1 MGKSKRGICMA
12 EGGITQETP
21 EQLMARMSAKY
32 GVPLSPPTT
41 QQTQAK
47 TPAPP
52 PAQAAPQG
60 IATLAGVA
68 GIMANRKATID
79 KASNYANGGIVKGKG
94 TPTSDDV
101 PVKINGADYNLS
113 DTEVVLPSKTRQALG
128 EMLGAKPGNVAQ
140 ANSLVEKYIEQTN
153 GKPPVQVEEGTNLAA
168 GGLLDDEAIKQN
180 YQNVT
185 GISAPAP
192 IPSPAANAPAGG
204 MSFGQSPA
212 PTIYGNGGLPA
223 DVVQRGIETMRGQ
236 LAKPQAP
243 SPASSGIA
251 AASPV
256 AAGIQARPWY
266 AGTDSRDER
275 SGIEMERER
284 RAQAMQAGVL
294 NDPIKSALQYGVV
307 GSSPVIDQTKQA
319 ASAPINVSA
328 SSGFGPQGNFGQPSI
343 SDIPARNDAAFMTGK
358 AQYDETGLN
367 KTGMATP
374 DSSGGGFT
382 QKGVSYNVNPSSQ
395 EGITKIT
402 STKTNPLYTNIR
414 PEDAVAGLKNQM
426 VGGDA
431 ANVQQGLDRHARA
444 NAITQSIIDK
454 QTPGGIGMLNDPN
467 NVEAANAEKTA
478 RWRQDDLIAKAA
490 RNPAAGQVALAS
502 ANGQNAMGVEEM
514 RQQGD
519 AARNAVAMRGQDI
532 ALARADGSPEE
543 RQLKQAQAQGIMAQT
558 ESSKMLADIQKKAL
572 AGDAQAAASYRALT
586 GKSGA
591 DYKDRYITLPNRKV
605 YNDMGQIVGE
615 ESGGL
620 FDAATGKPVDSG
632 AGQPKQGGAQK
643 FSSPADVAAA
653 KAAGTIKSGDVIETP
668 NGLIKV
674 K

>member
-21 EQLMARMSAKY
+21 EQLMARMSSKY

-41 QQTQAK
+41 QQTPAK

-153 GKPPVQVEEGTNLAA
+153 GKPPVQVGEGTNLDS

-382 QKGVSYNVNPSSQ
+382 QKGTSYNVNPSSQ
-395 EGITKIT
+395 EGIAKIT

-414 PEDAVAGLKNQM
+414 PEDATAGLKNQM

-431 ANVQQGLDRHARA
+431 ADVQQGLDRHARA

-454 QTPGGIGMLNDPN
+454 QTPGGIGILNDPN

-478 RWRQDDLIAKAA
+478 RWRQDELLQAGKYGN
-490 RNPAAGQVALAS
+490 RAAGDAIQANARIAGDQLQS
-502 ANGQNAMGVEEM
+502 ATT
-514 RQQGD
+514 
-519 AARNAVAMRGQDI
+519 MRGQDI
-532 ALARADGSPEE
+532 TGGITARGQDLAAQTAAKQLAVDSP
-543 RQLKQAQAQGIMAQT
+543 LKDAQAQGILAQT
-558 ESSKMLADIQKKAL
+558 DSAKMLADIQRKAL
-572 AGDAQAAASYRALT
+572 AGDQQAAASYRALT
-586 GKSGA
+586 GKDTPS
-591 DYKDRYITLPNRKV
+591 YKAIHAAGGQTLDGKNPDQVFVIDERTGNARSLTG
-605 YNDMGQIVGE
+605 GQSQRPASTTKE
-615 ESGGL
+615 EVAAAL
-620 FDAATGKPVDSG
+620 ATGKISKDEITKRLTG
-632 AGQPKQGGAQK
+632 AGLNPK
-643 FSSPADVAAA
+643 DY
-653 KAAGTIKSGDVIETP
+653 
-668 NGLIKV
+668 GL
-674 K
+674 

>member
-41 QQTQAK
+41 QQTPAK

-140 ANSLVEKYIEQTN
+140 ANALVENYIEQTN

-185 GISAPAP
+185 GISASAP

-256 AAGIQARPWY
+256 AVGIQARPWY

-328 SSGFGPQGNFGQPSI
+328 SSGFGPQGNFGQPII

-382 QKGVSYNVNPSSQ
+382 QKGTSYNVNPSSQ
-395 EGITKIT
+395 EGIAKIT

-414 PEDAVAGLKNQM
+414 PEDAVSGLKNQM
-426 VGGDA
+426 IGGNA
-431 ANVQQGLDRHARA
+431 ADVQQGLDRHARA

-454 QTPGGIGMLNDPN
+454 QTPGGIGILNDPN

-478 RWRQDDLIAKAA
+478 RWRQDELLQAGKYGN
-490 RNPAAGQVALAS
+490 RAAGDAIQANARMAGDQLQS
-502 ANGQNAMGVEEM
+502 ATT
-514 RQQGD
+514 
-519 AARNAVAMRGQDI
+519 MRGQDI
-532 ALARADGSPEE
+532 TGGITARGQDLAAQTAAKQLAVDSP
-543 RQLKQAQAQGIMAQT
+543 LKDAQAQGILAQT
-558 ESSKMLADIQKKAL
+558 DSAKMLADIQRKAL
-572 AGDAQAAASYRALT
+572 AGDQQAAASYRALT
-586 GKSGA
+586 GKTTQAS
-591 DYKDRYITLPNRKV
+591 DRYMTV
-605 YNDMGQIVGE
+605 QGGE
-615 ESGGL
+615 EIGPDGMTKIKRPGGV
-620 FDAATGKPVDSG
+620 FDAQT
-632 AGQPKQGGAQK
+632 QK
-643 FSSPADVAAA
+643 FVPMDGGQQQVQAPASALDYLKKNPNQSAAFKA
-653 KAAGTIKSGDVIETP
+653 KYGYLPEGF
-668 NGLIKV
+668 
-674 K
+674 

>member
-41 QQTQAK
+41 QQTPAK

-128 EMLGAKPGNVAQ
+128 EMLGAKPGNVAH
-140 ANSLVEKYIEQTN
+140 ANALVEKYIEQTN

-382 QKGVSYNVNPSSQ
+382 QKGTSYNVNPSSQ
-395 EGITKIT
+395 EGIAKIT

-414 PEDAVAGLKNQM
+414 PEDATAGLKNQM

-431 ANVQQGLDRHARA
+431 ADVQQGLDRHARA

-454 QTPGGIGMLNDPN
+454 QTPGGIGILNDPN

-478 RWRQDDLIAKAA
+478 RWRQDELLQAGKYGN
-490 RNPAAGQVALAS
+490 RAAGDAIQANARMAGDQLQS
-502 ANGQNAMGVEEM
+502 ATT
-514 RQQGD
+514 
-519 AARNAVAMRGQDI
+519 MRGQDI
-532 ALARADGSPEE
+532 SGGITARGQDLAAQTAAKQLAVDSP
-543 RQLKQAQAQGIMAQT
+543 LKDAQAQGILAQT
-558 ESSKMLADIQKKAL
+558 DSAKMLADIQRKAL
-572 AGDAQAAASYRALT
+572 AGDVQAAASYRALT
-586 GKSGA
+586 GKDTPS
-591 DYKDRYITLPNRKV
+591 YKAIH
-605 YNDMGQIVGE
+605 
-615 ESGGL
+615 
-620 FDAATGKPVDSG
+620 
-632 AGQPKQGGAQK
+632 
-643 FSSPADVAAA
+643 
-653 KAAGTIKSGDVIETP
+653 AAGGQTLDGKNPDQVFVIDERTGNARSLTGGNQQQGPSFASKAELQAAIKSGAVKPGQTVMTP
-668 NGLIKV
+668 NGPMV
-674 K
+674 VN

>member
-1 MGKSKRGICMA
+1 
-12 EGGITQETP
+12 
-21 EQLMARMSAKY
+21 
-32 GVPLSPPTT
+32 
-41 QQTQAK
+41 
-47 TPAPP
+47 
-52 PAQAAPQG
+52 
-60 IATLAGVA
+60 
-68 GIMANRKATID
+68 MANRKATID

-140 ANSLVEKYIEQTN
+140 ANALVENYIEQTN

-185 GISAPAP
+185 GISASAP

-328 SSGFGPQGNFGQPSI
+328 SSGFGPQGNFGQPII

-382 QKGVSYNVNPSSQ
+382 QKGTSYNVNPSSQ
-395 EGITKIT
+395 EGIAKIT

-414 PEDAVAGLKNQM
+414 PEDAVSGLKNQM
-426 VGGDA
+426 IGGNA
-431 ANVQQGLDRHARA
+431 ADVQQGLDRHARA

-454 QTPGGIGMLNDPN
+454 QTPGGIGILNDPN

-478 RWRQDDLIAKAA
+478 RWRQDELLQAGKYGN
-490 RNPAAGQVALAS
+490 RAAGDAIQANARMAGDQLQS
-502 ANGQNAMGVEEM
+502 ATT
-514 RQQGD
+514 
-519 AARNAVAMRGQDI
+519 MRGQDI
-532 ALARADGSPEE
+532 TGGITARGQDLAAQTAAKQLAVDSP
-543 RQLKQAQAQGIMAQT
+543 LKDAQAQGILAQT
-558 ESSKMLADIQKKAL
+558 DSAKMLADIQRKAL
-572 AGDAQAAASYRALT
+572 AGDQQAAASYRALT
-586 GKSGA
+586 GKTTQAS
-591 DYKDRYITLPNRKV
+591 DRYMTV
-605 YNDMGQIVGE
+605 QGGE
-615 ESGGL
+615 EIGPDGMTKIKRPGGV
-620 FDAATGKPVDSG
+620 FDAQT
-632 AGQPKQGGAQK
+632 QK
-643 FSSPADVAAA
+643 FVPMDGGQQQVQAPASALDYLKKNPNQSAAFKA
-653 KAAGTIKSGDVIETP
+653 KYGYLPEGF
-668 NGLIKV
+668 
-674 K
+674 

>member
-41 QQTQAK
+41 QQTPAK

-60 IATLAGVA
+60 IATLSGVA

-431 ANVQQGLDRHARA
+431 ASIQEGLDRHARA

-454 QTPGGIGMLNDPN
+454 QPMGGIAVLADPN
-467 NVEAANAEKTA
+467 EAANAEKTA
-478 RWRQDDLIAKAA
+478 RWRQDELLQAGKYGN
-490 RNPAAGQVALAS
+490 RAAGDAIQANARMAGDQLQS
-502 ANGQNAMGVEEM
+502 ATT
-514 RQQGD
+514 
-519 AARNAVAMRGQDI
+519 MRGQDI
-532 ALARADGSPEE
+532 SGGITARGQDLAAQTAAKQLAVDSP
-543 RQLKQAQAQGIMAQT
+543 LKDAQAQGILAQT
-558 ESSKMLADIQKKAL
+558 DSAKMLADIQRKAL
-572 AGDAQAAASYRALT
+572 AGDVQAAASYRALT
-586 GKSGA
+586 GKDTPS
-591 DYKDRYITLPNRKV
+591 YKAIH
-605 YNDMGQIVGE
+605 
-615 ESGGL
+615 
-620 FDAATGKPVDSG
+620 
-632 AGQPKQGGAQK
+632 
-643 FSSPADVAAA
+643 
-653 KAAGTIKSGDVIETP
+653 AAGGQTLDGKNPDQVFVIDERTGNARSLTGGNQQQGPSFASKAELQAAIKSGAVKPGQTVMTP
-668 NGLIKV
+668 NGPMV
-674 K
+674 VN

>member
-41 QQTQAK
+41 QQTPAK

-328 SSGFGPQGNFGQPSI
+328 SSGFGPQGNFGQPII

-358 AQYDETGLN
+358 AQYDSGLN

-382 QKGVSYNVNPSSQ
+382 HGNTSYNVNQSSQ

-431 ANVQQGLDRHARA
+431 ADVQQGLDRHARA

-454 QTPGGIGMLNDPN
+454 QTPGGIGILNDPN

-478 RWRQDDLIAKAA
+478 RWRQDELLQAGKYGN
-490 RNPAAGQVALAS
+490 RAAGDAIQANARMAGDQLQS
-502 ANGQNAMGVEEM
+502 ATT
-514 RQQGD
+514 
-519 AARNAVAMRGQDI
+519 MRGQDI
-532 ALARADGSPEE
+532 SGGITARGQDLAAQTAAKQLAVDSP
-543 RQLKQAQAQGIMAQT
+543 LKDAQAQGILAQT
-558 ESSKMLADIQKKAL
+558 DSAKMLADIQRKAL
-572 AGDAQAAASYRALT
+572 AGDVQAAASYRALT
-586 GKSGA
+586 GKDTPS
-591 DYKDRYITLPNRKV
+591 YKAIH
-605 YNDMGQIVGE
+605 
-615 ESGGL
+615 
-620 FDAATGKPVDSG
+620 
-632 AGQPKQGGAQK
+632 
-643 FSSPADVAAA
+643 
-653 KAAGTIKSGDVIETP
+653 AAGGQTLDGKNPDQVFVIDERTGNARSLTGGNQQQGPSFASKAELQAAIKSGAVKPGQTVMTP
-668 NGLIKV
+668 NGPMV
-674 K
+674 VN

>member
-41 QQTQAK
+41 QQTPAK

-79 KASNYANGGIVKGKG
+79 KAANYANGGIVKGKG

-358 AQYDETGLN
+358 TQYDETGLN

-382 QKGVSYNVNPSSQ
+382 QKGTSYNVNPSSQ
-395 EGITKIT
+395 EGIAKIT

-431 ANVQQGLDRHARA
+431 ADVQQGLDRHARA

-454 QTPGGIGMLNDPN
+454 QTPGGIGILNDPN

-478 RWRQDDLIAKAA
+478 RWRQDELLQAAKYGN
-490 RNPAAGQVALAS
+490 RAAGDAIQANAKVAGDQLHS
-502 ANGQNAMGVEEM
+502 ATT
-514 RQQGD
+514 
-519 AARNAVAMRGQDI
+519 MRGQDI
-532 ALARADGSPEE
+532 TGGITARGQDITAQTEAKKLAVDSP
-543 RQLKQAQAQGIMAQT
+543 LKDAQAQGIMAQT
-558 ESSKMLADIQKKAL
+558 DSAKMLADIQRKAL
-572 AGDAQAAASYRALT
+572 AGDQQAAASYRALT
-586 GKSGA
+586 GKTSPA
-591 DYKDRYITLPNRKV
+591 SDRYMTV
-605 YNDMGQIVGE
+605 QGGE
-615 ESGGL
+615 EIGPDGMTKIKRPGGV
-620 FDAATGKPVDSG
+620 FDAQT
-632 AGQPKQGGAQK
+632 QK
-643 FSSPADVAAA
+643 FVPMDGQQPAQQSVPKAGEVRGGYKFKGGNPADQNAW
-653 KAAGTIKSGDVIETP
+653 E
-668 NGLIKV
+668 KV
-674 K
+674 

>member
-41 QQTQAK
+41 QQTPAK

-185 GISAPAP
+185 GISAPDP
-192 IPSPAANAPAGG
+192 IPSPAVSAPSGG

-328 SSGFGPQGNFGQPSI
+328 SSGFGPQGNFGQPII

-382 QKGVSYNVNPSSQ
+382 QKGTSYNVNPSSQ

-402 STKTNPLYTNIR
+402 STKTNPLYSNIR
-414 PEDAVAGLKNQM
+414 PEDATAGLKNQM

-431 ANVQQGLDRHARA
+431 ADVQQGLDRHARA
-444 NAITQSIIDK
+444 NAIMQSIIDK
-454 QTPGGIGMLNDPN
+454 QPAGGLGILGDGGT
-467 NVEAANAEKTA
+467 EAANAEKTA
-478 RWRQDDLIAKAA
+478 RWRQDDLLQQA
-490 RNPAAGQVALAS
+490 RNGNRAAGEAIQSNAQLQSEGMRS
-502 ANGQNAMGVEEM
+502 AA
-514 RQQGD
+514 
-519 AARNAVAMRGQDI
+519 AMRGQDVTSGI
-532 ALARADGSPEE
+532 TARGQDLTAQTEANRLATDSP
-543 RQLKQAQAQGIMAQT
+543 LKKAQAEGIMAQT
-558 ESSKMLADIQKKAL
+558 DSAKMLADIQKKAL
-572 AGDAQAAASYRALT
+572 AGDPQAVASYRALT
-586 GKSGA
+586 GKA
-591 DYKDRYITLPNRKV
+591 PDFKDRYTVVP
-605 YNDMGQIVGE
+605 
-615 ESGGL
+615 GGDYIDPENPMQKMRAKPQVL
-620 FDAATGKPVDSG
+620 DNATGKMLPAED
-632 AGQPKQGGAQK
+632 QQQGKSQA
-643 FSSPADVAAA
+643 PAAA
-653 KAAGTIKSGDVIETP
+653 IEFLKKNPNQAEAFKAKYGYLPS
-668 NGLIKV
+668 
-674 K
+674 

>member
-1 MGKSKRGICMA
+1 MAGVIGYIAHSSMPEAMTPSASAVLPLVEIC
-12 EGGITQETP
+12 G
-21 EQLMARMSAKY
+21 S
-32 GVPLSPPTT
+32 
-41 QQTQAK
+41 
-47 TPAPP
+47 
-52 PAQAAPQG
+52 
-60 IATLAGVA
+60 LAGVA

-79 KASNYANGGIVKGKG
+79 KAANYANGGIVKGKG

-284 RAQAMQAGVL
+284 RAQAMQAGVR
-294 NDPIKSALQYGVV
+294 
-307 GSSPVIDQTKQA
+307 
-319 ASAPINVSA
+319 APAVR
-328 SSGFGPQGNFGQPSI
+328 PQ
-343 SDIPARNDAAFMTGK
+343 PARRPRCPGR
-358 AQYDETGLN
+358 GL
-367 KTGMATP
+367 
-374 DSSGGGFT
+374 
-382 QKGVSYNVNPSSQ
+382 
-395 EGITKIT
+395 
-402 STKTNPLYTNIR
+402 
-414 PEDAVAGLKNQM
+414 
-426 VGGDA
+426 
-431 ANVQQGLDRHARA
+431 
-444 NAITQSIIDK
+444 
-454 QTPGGIGMLNDPN
+454 
-467 NVEAANAEKTA
+467 
-478 RWRQDDLIAKAA
+478 
-490 RNPAAGQVALAS
+490 AAGEV
-502 ANGQNAMGVEEM
+502 
-514 RQQGD
+514 
-519 AARNAVAMRGQDI
+519 
-532 ALARADGSPEE
+532 
-543 RQLKQAQAQGIMAQT
+543 
-558 ESSKMLADIQKKAL
+558 
-572 AGDAQAAASYRALT
+572 
-586 GKSGA
+586 SGA
-591 DYKDRYITLPNRKV
+591 PRQRAWPERGRGV
-605 YNDMGQIVGE
+605 RH
-615 ESGGL
+615 
-620 FDAATGKPVDSG
+620 P
-632 AGQPKQGGAQK
+632 
-643 FSSPADVAAA
+643 
-653 KAAGTIKSGDVIETP
+653 
-668 NGLIKV
+668 
-674 K
+674 

>member
-21 EQLMARMSAKY
+21 EQLMARMSSKY

-41 QQTQAK
+41 QQTPAK

-128 EMLGAKPGNVAQ
+128 EMLGAKPGDVAQ
-140 ANSLVEKYIEQTN
+140 ANALVEKYIEQTN

-168 GGLLDDEAIKQN
+168 GGLLDDEAIKKN

-284 RAQAMQAGVL
+284 RAQEMQAGVL

-431 ANVQQGLDRHARA
+431 ADVQQGLDRHARA

-454 QTPGGIGMLNDPN
+454 QTPGGIGILNDPN

-478 RWRQDDLIAKAA
+478 RWRQDELLQAGKYGN
-490 RNPAAGQVALAS
+490 RAAGDAIQANARMAGDQLQS
-502 ANGQNAMGVEEM
+502 ATT
-514 RQQGD
+514 
-519 AARNAVAMRGQDI
+519 MRGQDI
-532 ALARADGSPEE
+532 SGGITARGQDLAAQTAAKQLAVDSP
-543 RQLKQAQAQGIMAQT
+543 LKDAQAQGILAQT
-558 ESSKMLADIQKKAL
+558 DSAKMLADIQRKAL
-572 AGDAQAAASYRALT
+572 AGDVQAAASYRALT
-586 GKSGA
+586 GKDTPS
-591 DYKDRYITLPNRKV
+591 YKAIH
-605 YNDMGQIVGE
+605 
-615 ESGGL
+615 
-620 FDAATGKPVDSG
+620 
-632 AGQPKQGGAQK
+632 
-643 FSSPADVAAA
+643 
-653 KAAGTIKSGDVIETP
+653 AAGGQTLDGKNPDQVFVIDERTGNARSLTGGNQQQGPSFASKAELQAAIKSGAVKPGQTVMTP
-668 NGLIKV
+668 NGPMV
-674 K
+674 VN